1 MDIKYLITHSG
12 GFHADELLSSVV
24 LKFLYPKAKI
34 IRSREQKWITP
45 SSDKIIYDVGADY
58 NSGIK
63 IFDHHQRPSPL
74 RKDGQ
79 PFSSFGLIWK
89 HYGKAFLEK
98 NKIFAE
104 DIDDIHLEFDTKFV
118 LPIDLLDNGAIN
130 LSSGGTLSNLSLPV
144 LLENFKPAFDD
155 TSPTANDDAFHQLL
169 PIIETFI
176 LSIIRNFASK
186 LRAEKIIKALIN
198 SLGSSEILELPKAM
212 PFQSAFERSN
222 ANHILFI
229 VYPRGSEWTLNT
241 IKLSENTFEQRA
253 SLPASWA
260 GLTNKDLE
268 TASGVIGAK
277 FCHNARFIAIAETRD
292 AILKMAEKAVKEFK
306 RNI

>member
-1 MDIKYLITHSG
+1 
-12 GFHADELLSSVV
+12 
-24 LKFLYPKAKI
+24 
-34 IRSREQKWITP
+34 
-45 SSDKIIYDVGADY
+45 
-58 NSGIK
+58 
-63 IFDHHQRPSPL
+63 
-74 RKDGQ
+74 
-79 PFSSFGLIWK
+79 
-89 HYGKAFLEK
+89 
-98 NKIFAE
+98 
-104 DIDDIHLEFDTKFV
+104 
-118 LPIDLLDNGAIN
+118 
-130 LSSGGTLSNLSLPV
+130 
-144 LLENFKPAFDD
+144 
-155 TSPTANDDAFHQLL
+155 
-169 PIIETFI
+169 
-176 LSIIRNFASK
+176 

-212 PFQSAFERSN
+212 PFQSALERSN